1 MRGIRG
7 LVLWSCATEFM
18 ERTEDGNAL
27 SGSDGERPASGS
39 LVLLSAVTVSKP
51 STGAAEPLS
60 VGITVGRLAGVTLTF
75 CSTAERME
83 TGGSGAAGSD
93 LSISASWIPI
103 SGNPSDSQTLSVD
116 PYSCPALLQ
125 GSSPAEHLPF
135 AKRKF
140 PRSCFRCETTKC
152 RRNLLRVVR
161 TLEAR
166 SRRDE
171 SSSGNLL

>member
-83 TGGSGAAGSD
+83 TGGSGAAGSEFVD
-93 LSISASWIPI
+93 KRLVDPHLGKPVRLADSFSGSVFVSGPVAGEFSGGALAICEAQISAKLFSMRDDEMP
-103 SGNPSDSQTLSVD
+103 QE
-116 PYSCPALLQ
+116 PA
-125 GSSPAEHLPF
+125 
-135 AKRKF
+135 
-140 PRSCFRCETTKC
+140 
-152 RRNLLRVVR
+152 
-161 TLEAR
+161 
-166 SRRDE
+166 
-171 SSSGNLL
+171 SSGPHVGSALSTG